1 MEPGGNSVLLGPWV
15 TVFSLVALLLIN
27 GVVWL
32 VRRHKNATTGV
43 RRARLNAEIG
53 YLRRESA
60 KLNAP
65 ATYAK
70 CAKFQRL
77 ANAKDKELAELT
89 AAPAVP
95 GLGDRMV
102 LLANAVKL
110 LAVGAASLWLW
121 DTPVAQVAP
130 RSLLSPLG
138 GLLAFPRGSELAPFG
153 VITLTPWLFVADSAT
168 KSLVR
173 AVFPT
178 PSAGSTGV
186 AALDVEQLTREADAA
201 GRIRP
206 YSAAAAAAS
215 AAASTQG

>member
-1 MEPGGNSVLLGPWV
+1 MRAWHAACRPSPASPVSNQSAFVHLRCVCSPR
-15 TVFSLVALLLIN
+15 LLL
-27 GVVWL
+27 
-32 VRRHKNATTGV
+32 
-43 RRARLNAEIG
+43 
-53 YLRRESA
+53 LRS
-60 KLNAP
+60 P
-65 ATYAK
+65 
-70 CAKFQRL
+70 Q
-77 ANAKDKELAELT
+77 
-89 AAPAVP
+89 
-95 GLGDRMV
+95 
-102 LLANAVKL
+102 L